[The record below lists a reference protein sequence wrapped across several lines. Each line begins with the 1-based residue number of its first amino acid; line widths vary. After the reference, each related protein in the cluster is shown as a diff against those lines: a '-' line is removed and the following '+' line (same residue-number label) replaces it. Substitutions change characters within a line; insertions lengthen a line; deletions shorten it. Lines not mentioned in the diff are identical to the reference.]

1 MVRYRLQKAW
11 VKQCLKLQHV
21 LPTNLCV
28 PKFLSYIHVWKIS
41 QKSLT
46 MFAFLPYVLN
56 IRVMAESWW
65 IVVKWIN
72 KWTNSS
78 YYQWEELGPL
88 VDNFANKTKSML
100 FFFFFGSCVH
110 LEKWLVLVMPKLCPG
125 PGITTENPPCLD
137 WCTQL
142 TIVTWESRNWLRAWI
157 GGMVC
162 AGAW

>member
-21 LPTNLCV
+21 LPTNVCV

-100 FFFFFGSCVH
+100 WHWKAPEEGVRKCEENSASELRIWCASWSPVCCSLFLFLLNFMPSKLFTASHLLYSC
-110 LEKWLVLVMPKLCPG
+110 LFPS
-125 PGITTENPPCLD
+125 D
-137 WCTQL
+137 
-142 TIVTWESRNWLRAWI
+142 AF
-157 GGMVC
+157 
-162 AGAW
+162 